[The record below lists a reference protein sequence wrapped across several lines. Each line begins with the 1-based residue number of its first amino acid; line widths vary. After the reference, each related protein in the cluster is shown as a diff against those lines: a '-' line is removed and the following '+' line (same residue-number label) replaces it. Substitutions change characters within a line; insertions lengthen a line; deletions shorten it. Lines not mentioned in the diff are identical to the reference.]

1 MVKKLFFDACQPCE
15 GIFELHSCCGLIFM
29 TVFGNFDRL
38 VLTHQTFFQKNFWL
52 KSLLLVSTISGQ
64 MWTEIRQ
71 PQSNSNTYIYLSAK
85 SKVRQKRFDLNLG
98 ALMIMLLHTGS
109 FGQFSLSLRLP
120 WDFYYTAYEF
130 FDGNGFISFLLYQNC
145 PIFKMEQVFLMNLV
159 R

>member
-64 MWTEIRQ
+64 MWKEIRQ
-71 PQSNSNTYIYLSAK
+71 PQSNSNIYDIVL
-85 SKVRQKRFDLNLG
+85 Q
-98 ALMIMLLHTGS
+98 
-109 FGQFSLSLRLP
+109 
-120 WDFYYTAYEF
+120 
-130 FDGNGFISFLLYQNC
+130 ISFLDINSQNWNTGSHLKLLQKSLKIQY
-145 PIFKMEQVFLMNLV
+145 IFQKFLCTTDGPDKTEYWIQKFFCSGPFLISLQI
-159 R
+159 